1 MLSTHNLPC
10 LLVELLEHS
19 PWSRQEGG
27 KVLPHLPKPQ
37 LMAARRHLLRL
48 TETGSLPLGD
58 TLCPLARSGSRDA
71 SRGMGLDLGYAAGK
85 ALCLLLRT
93 PPALEEAVPQPEPV
107 LSPCSC
113 SG

>member
-37 LMAARRHLLRL
+37 LTAARRHVLRL
-48 TETGSLPLGD
+48 TETGSLPRGN

-85 ALCLLLRT
+85 ASVSAT
-93 PPALEEAVPQPEPV
+93 KD
-107 LSPCSC
+107 SPCSRG
-113 SG
+113 SSAPTWASPEPMQL